1 MLTTGVCLAHETL
14 VYKRL
19 VSKAQPQMD
28 DLRSISYEVH
38 ILTAVIVKAARQSME
53 QHLAQLGT
61 PLTTL
66 QYAILRLLSADAFT
80 LSELS
85 RKMVLDPSTLVP
97 ALDALEHKGFIRR
110 ERDPSDRRRFPLVLT
125 ADGKVLLEQVQCAE
139 HNDLLHQALI
149 QLHEGD
155 AEQLRT
161 LLRRVVQQLP
171 DGEAN
176 LKEIDERI
184 AAQQTSTD

>member
-1 MLTTGVCLAHETL
+1 
-14 VYKRL
+14 
-19 VSKAQPQMD
+19 MD